1 MTRND
6 FIKTAA
12 LAGAASLAMPKFSF
26 GAAKGSDKI
35 KIAIVGCGGRGT
47 GALQNMLAADKNIE
61 IIAAGDL
68 YSERIEDCGNKVRAF
83 AKRRGL
89 KPEDVWKVSGETSFL
104 GLDAIDKVLQPPADV
119 VALVTPPVFR
129 TGHIEKALKD
139 QQARLRRKTDMHR
152 QRSAQK
158 NI

>member
-12 LAGAASLAMPKFSF
+12 LAGAASMAMPKFSF

-89 KPEDVWKVSGETSFL
+89 KPEDIWKVNGETS
-104 GLDAIDKVLQPPADV
+104 
-119 VALVTPPVFR
+119 ALAT
-129 TGHIEKALKD
+129 
-139 QQARLRRKTDMHR
+139 
-152 QRSAQK
+152 
-158 NI
+158 